1 MTKRIAAAL
10 TLLTPLVACAPT
22 LTPPGE
28 ATRVSGAVKAKGK
41 TPVQINVYER
51 CSPRF
56 YVFERCPG
64 RLLGEAKIARPGKFV
79 IEVDPE
85 SPDIT
90 VVAFRGDPG
99 DEKQCAATDVPVA
112 DAKTS
117 LRLKLEGGPCKVTL
131 PK

>member
-1 MTKRIAAAL
+1 VTKRIAAAL
-10 TLLTPLVACAPT
+10 LLLSPLAACAPK

-41 TPVQINVYER
+41 SPVQINVYER

-99 DEKQCAATDVPVA
+99 DEKQCVATDVPVG
-112 DAKTS
+112 DAKAP
-117 LRLKLEGGPCKVTL
+117 LKLKLEGGPCQVTL

>member
-1 MTKRIAAAL
+1 MTKRIATAL
-10 TLLTPLVACAPT
+10 ALLTPLFACAPK

-28 ATRVSGAVKAKGK
+28 ATRVSGAVKGKGK

-64 RLLGEAKIARPGKFV
+64 QLLGEAKIARPGKFV

-85 SPDIT
+85 SPDLT

-99 DEKQCAATDVPVA
+99 DEKQCAAADVPVS
-112 DAKTS
+112 DAKTP
-117 LRLKLEGGPCKVTL
+117 LRLKLEGGPCQVTL